1 MISSDWQ
8 FEQTG
13 VDRDAGRL
21 TILDGLDD
29 SGFRLNGLRSN
40 GCCMTQPTDIQISY
54 LG

>member
-29 SGFRLNGLRSN
+29 FRV
-40 GCCMTQPTDIQISY
+40 QIEWIEK
-54 LG
+54 